1 MSKSRLNSRLRNTIN
16 GLAVLATPPAT
27 GQALV
32 YNGLTWGPGA
42 PLGLINGVD
51 STGIGAG
58 GYLIYTGTGSSTSWT
73 YKNVSTFPKITSFTG
88 TPVYGA
94 SYVLTLTGSNL
105 TNQLVATANTVP
117 AIFNYISSTS
127 ATVTMPISTEITV
140 FLYLTQSDGRFTF
153 IKVM

>member
-1 MSKSRLNSRLRNTIN
+1 MTKSRLNSRLRNTIN
-16 GLAVLATPPAT
+16 GQAVLAVPPVT

-32 YNGLTWGPGA
+32 YNGLTWTPGA
-42 PLGLINGVD
+42 PAGLIGNVD
-51 STGIGAG
+51 STNLAAG
-58 GYLIYTGTGSSTSWT
+58 GYLVYTGTGTATWA
-73 YKNVSTFPKITSFTG
+73 YNNVSTFPKITSFTG